1 MVTIS
6 CDVCKKKVENSMYG
20 RNFFYY
26 ADHSICEDCKDSLES
41 NVKSQVR
48 AKDPYAIDWY
58 DKFIDDSLVK
68 AIQKGK
74 I

>member
-6 CDVCKKKVENSMYG
+6 CDVCKKKVDNSMYG

-26 ADHSICEDCKDSLES
+26 ADHSICEDCKDNLEN

-48 AKDPYAIDWY
+48 AKDPYATEWY
-58 DKFIDDSLVK
+58 EKFIDDALVK